1 SAALPRFGLFLS
13 TAAMHGVSHRM
24 YPLSRDNTRF
34 GCSARRGS
42 AARDTSCCLVERR
55 PSRTRGQGE
64 SGPRGGSAAG
74 EVRRALLGER
84 GHALLGVLA
93 REQVAE
99 ALDLGAEVTLVLA
112 LECQIERGLSGGE
125 CDRAAGGERAGG
137 LSDL

>member
-1 SAALPRFGLFLS
+1 
-13 TAAMHGVSHRM
+13 M
-24 YPLSRDNTRF
+24 
-34 GCSARRGS
+34 
-42 AARDTSCCLVERR
+42 SCCLVERW
-55 PSRTRGQGE
+55 PSRTRGQCE

-84 GHALLGVLA
+84 GHALLSVLA

-137 LSDL
+137 LPDLRHQLVRLVDGADKADSECLFGIDCPAREDQVP